1 MNNPYLYRPQPSSL
15 RAADALFQTILSHPD
30 WLPLFSQGKMLGVL
44 VYSREPFKYIC
55 AYSGVINGLNDPEHF
70 FVPPI
75 YDLQNPDD
83 FYLQKDAEISAINQS
98 IASLTLKLEAIKEF
112 QVSSEFQVT
121 REFQVSSEPETL
133 KPETLHPE
141 TLSQQIAEQKA
152 LRKQLSTALQME
164 IFEHFD
170 FLNPRGQYKNIVQ
183 IFSDARRGLPP
194 GGAGECAAPRLL
206 QYALQHKL
214 PILELAECWFGAS
227 PRATLRVHGQ
237 FYPSCIEKC
246 SPILNYMT
254 QGIEREDAPEA
265 EAPLPLPDLDII
277 YEDEYLLIVNKP
289 AGALSV
295 AGKVA
300 GESIEE
306 RLHTLYPHVKGPML
320 VHRLDQS
327 TSGLL
332 LAAKD
337 ARTHKALQ
345 QSFESRQ
352 IHKEYLALLDGHLA
366 SQCGVINLPICPN
379 PDDRPRQI
387 VDFQFGKPAVTQY
400 EVIAYQTLPT
410 EDVSDSPK
418 SADILPAKKQEF
430 TLIRFS
436 PHTGRTHQLR
446 LHAASHLG
454 LGHPI
459 VGDRIYGGSPHPRL
473 MLHACRLSFN
483 HPVTGQPMHFSQDPT
498 WRPAGSKRPHP

>member
-1 MNNPYLYRPQPSSL
+1 MASSSNHRMNNPYLYRPQPSSL

-83 FYLQKDAEISAINQS
+83 FYLQKDAEISAINRK
-98 IASLTLKLEAIKEF
+98 IASLTLKQEALMH
-112 QVSSEFQVT
+112 QS
-121 REFQVSSEPETL
+121 
-133 KPETLHPE
+133 
-141 TLSQQIAEQKA
+141 SQQIAEQKL

-183 IFSDARRGLPP
+183 IFADARRGLPP

-366 SQCGVINLPICPN
+366 SHRGLINLPICPN

-473 MLHACRLSFN
+473 MLHACRLSFT

-498 WRPAGSKRPHP
+498 WRPDGSKRPHP

>member
-1 MNNPYLYRPQPSSL
+1 MASSSNHRMNNPYLYRPQPSSL
-15 RAADALFQTILSHPD
+15 RAADALFQTILSHPG

-83 FYLQKDAEISAINQS
+83 FYLQKDAEISAINRK
-98 IASLTLKLEAIKEF
+98 IASLTLKQEAF
-112 QVSSEFQVT
+112 MHQS
-121 REFQVSSEPETL
+121 
-133 KPETLHPE
+133 
-141 TLSQQIAEQKA
+141 SQQIAEQKL

-206 QYALQHKL
+206 QYALQHQL
-214 PILELAECWFGAS
+214 PVLELAECWFGNS

-366 SQCGVINLPICPN
+366 SHCGVINLPICPN

-400 EVIAYQTLPT
+400 EVIAYQSVQAKD
-410 EDVSDSPK
+410 ENDSTK
-418 SADILPAKKQEF
+418 STGILPAETRDF

-459 VGDRIYGGSPHPRL
+459 VGDRIYGGSPYPRL
-473 MLHACRLSFN
+473 MLHACSLTFT
-483 HPVTGQPMHFSQDPT
+483 HPVTGQPMHFYQEDPNFS
-498 WRPAGSKRPHP
+498 ANS